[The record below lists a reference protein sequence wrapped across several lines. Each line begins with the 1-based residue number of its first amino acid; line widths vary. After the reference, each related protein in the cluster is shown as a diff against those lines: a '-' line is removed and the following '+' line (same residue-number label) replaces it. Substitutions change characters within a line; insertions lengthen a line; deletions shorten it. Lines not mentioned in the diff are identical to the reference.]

1 MVRAA
6 IFSHLPALQVP
17 WVSLDAAPPRFCA
30 TPHPRLWLLDE
41 GGVGTLYG
49 GNKVRKL
56 EFLLGR
62 VLARGQRQL
71 LTLGAAGSHHVLATA
86 LYAARLGL
94 QTHAVLVPQPHTPHA
109 EAGLRQSAAACA
121 SLTPC
126 LSAAGLPLVLAR
138 CVARHP
144 DAAWIPLGGSSAWG
158 TLGWVSAGLALADA
172 LRAGHLPPLR
182 QVVVALGS
190 GGTAAGLLLGLR
202 LAGLSSPE
210 VVAVRV
216 VDRPL
221 GTAIQTRLQAR
232 RCLALLRAHGAAVP
246 SSLSLGGL
254 RVDDSW
260 LAGGYGHADARTRA
274 SQAAGERL
282 GLAAIEQTYTAKALG
297 AALAAADAAQGDV
310 LYVHTLSSRAP
321 PLPEAAPLPSGLARL
336 LVRET
341 D

>member
-109 EAGLRQSAAACA
+109 EAALW
-121 SLTPC
+121 

-202 LAGLSSPE
+202 LAGLSTPE

-232 RCLALLRAHGAAVP
+232 RCLALLRAQGAAVP

-274 SQAAGERL
+274 VLAAGERL

-310 LYVHTLSSRAP
+310 LYVHTLSHRTP
-321 PLPEAAPLPSGLARL
+321 PVPEAAPLPSGLARL